1 MQKVTGAWLAPC
13 SQSQKMQVKLR
24 LRKRLFSSKMHAG
37 FFIIELK
44 IQIRT
49 KLLHVG
55 ASGRPDSLPLILN
68 ELFPALQ
75 ALT

>member
-1 MQKVTGAWLAPC
+1 
-13 SQSQKMQVKLR
+13 
-24 LRKRLFSSKMHAG
+24 MHAG

-44 IQIRT
+44 IQMRT

-68 ELFPALQ
+68 ELFPVLQ